1 MKETEFE
8 TLRTEP
14 ETDAALAQMA
24 EDVPPMPADFH
35 DRWMNAIRAEA
46 ENTASPVEEKSHKNT
61 VSITRWTRILSIAA
75 TFVFLI
81 GGTLLYRSSK
91 SPLTAA
97 RSAEKKAAVMAA
109 EVQESR
115 GTVEEIPAEGA
126 APDEYAAEDAEMD
139 ADADFMLFAGA
150 SKDAS
155 AATNAV
161 MAVSA
166 AGTFDEAM
174 TMGESAEEEAAEY
187 AAGESVPAAAM
198 EAATEIKGESFSE
211 TADAAEEPEPAPVS
225 TACPT
230 GPVPEQQETA
240 DEPTEAFAEGSGLLG
255 DAGAFLTDMGDF
267 LLAALPYLAVL
278 AVPAVI
284 ALIIRRRKKS

>member
-46 ENTASPVEEKSHKNT
+46 EKTASPAEQKTHRNT

-109 EVQESR
+109 EVQESSE
-115 GTVEEIPAEGA
+115 TAEEIPAEGA
-126 APDEYAAEDAEMD
+126 AMDEYAAEDAEM
-139 ADADFMLFAGA
+139 DADFMLFAGA

-166 AGTFDEAM
+166 AGAFDEAM
-174 TMGESAEEEAAEY
+174 TMGESAEEEAAEC
-187 AAGESVPAAAM
+187 AAEESVPAAAM

-211 TADAAEEPEPAPVS
+211 TADAAEKPEPAPFA

-230 GPVPEQQETA
+230 GPVPEQQKTA
-240 DEPTEAFAEGSGLLG
+240 DEPAEESAEVSSLLG

>member
-1 MKETEFE
+1 
-8 TLRTEP
+8 
-14 ETDAALAQMA
+14 
-24 EDVPPMPADFH
+24 
-35 DRWMNAIRAEA
+35 
-46 ENTASPVEEKSHKNT
+46 
-61 VSITRWTRILSIAA
+61 
-75 TFVFLI
+75 
-81 GGTLLYRSSK
+81 
-91 SPLTAA
+91 
-97 RSAEKKAAVMAA
+97 MAA
-109 EVQESR
+109 EVQESSE
-115 GTVEEIPAEGA
+115 TAEEIPAEGA
-126 APDEYAAEDAEMD
+126 AMDEYAAEDAEMD
-139 ADADFMLFAGA
+139 ADADFMLYAGA

-155 AATNAV
+155 AAANAV

-187 AAGESVPAAAM
+187 AVEESVPAAAE
-198 EAATEIKGESFSE
+198 EAAVEIKGESFSE
-211 TADAAEEPEPAPVS
+211 TADAAEKPEPAPFA

-230 GPVPEQQETA
+230 GPVPEQQEPA
-240 DEPTEAFAEGSGLLG
+240 EEPAEGSSLLG